1 MNTELKNTVLST
13 DLKAQYD
20 EYAKKLLGHK
30 IILAYILVKSV
41 EEFQGMAPEEVA
53 TLIEGD
59 PIIGKV
65 PVEPGLTNKVMG
77 KDENGKEIIGLNTEN
92 LEINAGYI
100 LFDIIFY
107 VRLKDGL
114 SQIIINVEAQ
124 RKEPSEYDILNRTI
138 FYISRMISSQ
148 KNREFIESNYND
160 IKKVYSIW
168 VCMNMKENSLSHI
181 HLTND
186 AIMGNHEWK
195 GNLDLLNIIMIG
207 LAEDVSG
214 KEEKHELHRLLGAVL
229 SEKMKTDEKLEMLEK
244 EYHIPMEQSLEEE
257 MKSMCNLSDGI
268 EERALEAGRREGI
281 ETGRKEGI
289 EIGIKSG
296 KKELLRQKIEKKL
309 AKGKSIEVIA
319 DELEEEVAAI
329 QKIIDGIKV
338 NVEEK

>member
-1 MNTELKNTVLST
+1 M
-13 DLKAQYD
+13 
-20 EYAKKLLGHK
+20 
-30 IILAYILVKSV
+30 
-41 EEFQGMAPEEVA
+41 
-53 TLIEGD
+53 
-59 PIIGKV
+59 
-65 PVEPGLTNKVMG
+65 
-77 KDENGKEIIGLNTEN
+77 
-92 LEINAGYI
+92 
-100 LFDIIFY
+100 
-107 VRLKDGL
+107 
-114 SQIIINVEAQ
+114 
-124 RKEPSEYDILNRTI
+124 
-138 FYISRMISSQ
+138 
-148 KNREFIESNYND
+148 
-160 IKKVYSIW
+160 
-168 VCMNMKENSLSHI
+168 
-181 HLTND
+181 
-186 AIMGNHEWK
+186 
-195 GNLDLLNIIMIG
+195 DLLNIIMIG

-229 SEKMKTDEKLEMLEK
+229 SEKMKTDEKLEILEK

-338 NVEEK
+338 DVEEK

>member
-1 MNTELKNTVLST
+1 MNTELKNTVLAT

-30 IILAYILVKSV
+30 IILAHILVKSV
-41 EEFQGMAPEEVA
+41 EEFQGMTPEEVV
-53 TLIEGD
+53 TLIEGE

-65 PVEPGLTNKVMG
+65 PLEPGVTNKVIG

-92 LEINAGYI
+92 SEINAGYI

-107 VRLKDGL
+107 VRLKDEL

-124 RKEPSEYDILNRTI
+124 RKEPSEYDILNRTV
-138 FYISRMISSQ
+138 FYVSRMISSQ
-148 KNREFIESNYND
+148 KNREFIGSDYNN

-168 VCMNMKENSLSHI
+168 VCMNMKEDSLSHI

-186 AIMGNHEWK
+186 AIMGSHEWK

-207 LAEDVSG
+207 LAEEVLG
-214 KEEKHELHRLLGAVL
+214 KEEKYALHRLLGAVL
-229 SEKMKTDEKLEMLEK
+229 SEKMKTDEKLEILEK

-268 EERALEAGRREGI
+268 EERALEAGR
-281 ETGRKEGI
+281 KE
-289 EIGIKSG
+289 G
-296 KKELLRQKIEKKL
+296 KKELLRQQIEKKL
-309 AKGKSIEVIA
+309 AKGKDIEVIA
-319 DELEEEVAAI
+319 DELEEEVASI
-329 QKIIDGIKV
+329 QQIIDEIK
-338 NVEEK
+338 ES

>member
-1 MNTELKNTVLST
+1 MNTELKNTVLAT

-30 IILAYILVKSV
+30 IILAHILVKSV
-41 EEFQGMAPEEVA
+41 EEFHRMSPEEVA

-65 PVEPGLTNKVMG
+65 PVEPGLTNKAIG

-92 LEINAGYI
+92 SEINAGYI

-138 FYISRMISSQ
+138 FYVSRMISSQ
-148 KNREFIESNYND
+148 KNREFIGSDYNN

-168 VCMNMKENSLSHI
+168 VCMNMEEDSLSHI

-186 AIMGNHEWK
+186 AIIGKYEWK

-214 KEEKHELHRLLGAVL
+214 KGEKYELHRLLGAVL
-229 SEKMKTDEKLEMLEK
+229 SERMKTDEKLEILEK
-244 EYHIPMEQSLEEE
+244 EYHIPMERSLEEE

-268 EERALEAGRREGI
+268 EERALEAGRI
-281 ETGRKEGI
+281 E
-289 EIGIKSG
+289 G

-319 DELEEEVAAI
+319 DELEEEVSSI
-329 QKIIDGIKV
+329 QQLIDEI
-338 NVEEK
+338 EESKK

>member
-1 MNTELKNTVLST
+1 MNTELKNTVLAT

-30 IILAYILVKSV
+30 IILAHILVKSV
-41 EEFQGMAPEEVA
+41 EEFQGMSPEEVV
-53 TLIEGD
+53 TLIEGE
-59 PIIGKV
+59 PIIGKI
-65 PVEPGLTNKVMG
+65 PVEPGFTNKVIG

-92 LEINAGYI
+92 SEINAGYI

-124 RKEPSEYDILNRTI
+124 RKEPSEYDILNRTV
-138 FYISRMISSQ
+138 FYVSRMISSQ
-148 KNREFIESNYND
+148 KNREFIGSDYNN

-168 VCMNMKENSLSHI
+168 VCMNMKEDSLSHI
-181 HLTND
+181 HLIND
-186 AIMGNHEWK
+186 AVMGSHEWK

-207 LAEDVSG
+207 LAEDVPG
-214 KEEKHELHRLLGAVL
+214 KKEKYELHRLLGTVL
-229 SEKMKTDEKLEMLEK
+229 SEKIKTDEKLEILEK

-268 EERALEAGRREGI
+268 EERALEAGR
-281 ETGRKEGI
+281 KE
-289 EIGIKSG
+289 G
-296 KKELLRQKIEKKL
+296 KKELLRQQIEKKL

-319 DELEEEVAAI
+319 DELEEEVASI
-329 QKIIDGIKV
+329 QQIIDEIK
-338 NVEEK
+338 ES